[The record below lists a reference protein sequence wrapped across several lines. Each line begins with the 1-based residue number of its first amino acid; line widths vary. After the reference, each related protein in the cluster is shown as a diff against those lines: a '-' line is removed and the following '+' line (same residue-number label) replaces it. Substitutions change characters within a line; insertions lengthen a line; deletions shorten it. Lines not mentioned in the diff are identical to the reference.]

1 MTNKIQHFPSRLWRL
16 LFLAL
21 PLAACTSEVTDE
33 DLQGDASPIAFRTAE
48 VTKAVVTGFND
59 GDAFSVWGGYDNDAT
74 NVFDGVT
81 VTNSNGSWTYS
92 PYQYWIAGK
101 TYKFYAVYPTT
112 VSANVDANGAI
123 TVTDFDAS
131 KTGAE
136 AVDLMT
142 ASAEAKGSD
151 KAAVAFTF
159 NHELARLSFTIISEG
174 DEVNIISA
182 ALMGVDY
189 KGTLSNGSWSNQT
202 ASDNSNPFID
212 SQVSLTATALSA
224 TLFGGDLLLIPDTDL
239 TNAQLSL
246 AYYYGDK
253 STEVKNSIIDLSTA
267 AVAAW
272 EKGKSYQYKVTIP
285 QDAVDVSFTVEV
297 SSWIPSNT
305 TIEW

>member
-1 MTNKIQHFPSRLWRL
+1 M
-16 LFLAL
+16 
-21 PLAACTSEVTDE
+21 TDE

-92 PYQYWIAGK
+92 PYRYWVADK
-101 TYKFYAVYPTT
+101 EYRFYAVYPAT
-112 VSANVDANGAI
+112 VGANVEANGTI

-142 ASAEAKGSD
+142 ASAEAKESD

-159 NHELARLSFTIISEG
+159 NHELAWLSFTVISEG
-174 DEVNIISA
+174 DEVTITSA
-182 ALMGVDY
+182 ALTGVDY
-189 KGTLSNGSWSNQT
+189 KGTLSNGSWNNQT
-202 ASDNSNPFID
+202 ASTTDGPFKS
-212 SQVSLTATALSA
+212 SQVSLTANALSA
-224 TLFGGDLLLIPDTDL
+224 TLFGGDLLLIPATDL
-239 TNAQLSL
+239 ANAQLSL
-246 AYYYGDK
+246 TYYYGDK
-253 STEVKNSIIDLSTA
+253 STDVKTSTISLSTA
-267 AVAAW
+267 AVTAW
-272 EKGKSYQYKVTIP
+272 EKGKSYQYKVNIP
-285 QDAVDVSFTVEV
+285 RNAVDVSFTVEV
-297 SSWIPSNT
+297 NNWIQDDT